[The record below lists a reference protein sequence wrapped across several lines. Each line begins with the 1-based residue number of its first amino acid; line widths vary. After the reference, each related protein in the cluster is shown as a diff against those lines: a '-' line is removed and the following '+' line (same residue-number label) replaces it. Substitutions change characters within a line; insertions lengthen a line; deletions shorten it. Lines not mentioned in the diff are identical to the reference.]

1 MLLHL
6 CDVVLDENDGSTD
19 EQFQSRAETG
29 CSSILCNQKDVNLNY

>member
-6 CDVVLDENDGSTD
+6 CDVVLDEKESTD